1 MLIKSFINNLIKL
14 KKNIILFLL
23 KAARYSSQSLIT
35 HKIKWNINIERR
47 FNIFSCFITINF
59 QVLLF
64 YRYLYILFIIKYKNL
79 IVFQIF
85 FFFKQ
90 KI

>member
-14 KKNIILFLL
+14 KKNIILFVVECCTLQL
-23 KAARYSSQSLIT
+23 SQSLIT
-35 HKIKWNINIERR
+35 HKIKWNINKERKKEEL
-47 FNIFSCFITINF
+47 IFLH
-59 QVLLF
+59 VLLQLIF
-64 YRYLYILFIIKYKNL
+64 KFSYFNAIFILFIIKYINL

-85 FFFKQ
+85 FF